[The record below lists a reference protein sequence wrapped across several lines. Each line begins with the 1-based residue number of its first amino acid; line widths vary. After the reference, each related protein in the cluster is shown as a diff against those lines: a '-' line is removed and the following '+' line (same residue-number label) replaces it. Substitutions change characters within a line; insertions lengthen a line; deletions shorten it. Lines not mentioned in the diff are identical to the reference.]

1 MNRQHG
7 QSLVEFA
14 SGSAALLLLLLGVIT
29 LSGYQE
35 VQRRG
40 SIAARQVAFESTWQS
55 HNLAQQTSA
64 RRMYQHHFDD
74 AGLQDTVGA
83 ANYVSEEGV
92 QVTNQR
98 SVAPGLAGDAASLL
112 LTPLEASRA
121 LTGRVIDLEPGG
133 YASGELVTRVVPHE
147 WTPEPFRSLDITL
160 RQPYAILSDPWNSGS
175 AQQVRDRTSGL
186 VPTQRM
192 ASIATVWRM
201 LAAPLSILEPS
212 IGRLC
217 LGLIEPDTVPED
229 RLGPQARGLNS
240 GRLCQ

>member
-1 MNRQHG
+1 MRRQHG

-40 SIAARQVAFESTWQS
+40 SIAARQVAFESAWQPRD
-55 HNLAQQTSA
+55 LAQQDSA
-64 RRMYQHHFDD
+64 RRIYVHDFDD
-74 AGLQDTVGA
+74 AGLQDAVGR
-83 ANYVSEEGV
+83 ANYVAEDDV
-92 QVTNQR
+92 QVTR
-98 SVAPGLAGDAASLL
+98 LWGAAPGLAGNAASLL
-112 LTPLEASRA
+112 LTPLEMSRV

-133 YASGELVTRVVPHE
+133 YASGELMARVVPHE

-160 RQPYAILSDPWNSGS
+160 RQPYAILADPWNSGS
-175 AQQVRDRTSGL
+175 ARQVRDRTSSL

-192 ASIATVWRM
+192 ASLATTWRM
-201 LAAPLSILEPS
+201 LAAPLSVLEPS

-217 LGLIEPDTVPED
+217 LGLIEPDSVPED
-229 RLGPQARGLNS
+229 RLGPQVRGLNS